1 MPTSRL
7 DLMLIG
13 ACAVLAVALLLLLGY
28 LLGARRRSGKSVAL
42 PAGMEGLAPAF
53 GEVRERIEALR
64 TDFRG
69 EIEELRRAA
78 AAEAARRG
86 PEDQAWQTIQQM
98 SASLGSLVALPAAQQ
113 ALQEQVAGA
122 VRDLANIRELQSA
135 ERERWGREDDAFAAL
150 RRLANVMLGSA
161 TSGAAGERVVEQ
173 MLDALP
179 VEWRA
184 TDHRVT
190 GAKVEFAI
198 NLPDGLILPIDSK
211 VVAQKDLDE
220 LDGET
225 DQARRDKLEVSIR
238 DKVLRRAGE
247 ARQYVDARTPG
258 YAVVAVPDAAY
269 RLCGSV
275 LPKAY
280 QDERTLIVPYS
291 LLAPFVLMVF
301 EQHRRGGKLDPQDAR
316 FTRLLAD
323 AEEHMGQAAD
333 VLNGHL
339 SGGLTQLTNARTA
352 LARELAE
359 ARQALAT
366 LRQAAER
373 GQGSKAG

>member
-1 MPTSRL
+1 MPTSEL
-7 DLMLIG
+7 DLTLVA
-13 ACAVLAVALLLLLGY
+13 ACAALAVVLLLVLGY
-28 LLGARRRSGKSVAL
+28 LFGARRRGGKAVAL

-53 GEVRERIEALR
+53 GDVRAQIEALR
-64 TDFRG
+64 GEFRG
-69 EIEELRRAA
+69 EIAELRRSA
-78 AAEAARRG
+78 AAETARRG

-98 SASLGSLVALPAAQQ
+98 SASLGGLVALPAAQQ
-113 ALQEQVAGA
+113 ALQDQVAGA
-122 VRDLANIRELQSA
+122 VRDLASIRELQAA
-135 ERERWGREDDAFAAL
+135 ERQRWEREDDAFAAL

-184 TDHRVT
+184 TDHKVA

-198 NLPDGLILPIDSK
+198 KLPDGLILPIDSK
-211 VVAQKDLDE
+211 VVGQRDLDE

-225 DQARRDKLEVSIR
+225 DQSKRDKLEASIR
-238 DKVLRRAGE
+238 DNVLRRARE
-247 ARQYVDARTPG
+247 ARQYVDTRTPG

-301 EQHRRGGKLDPQDAR
+301 EQHRRGGKLDPRDAR

-323 AEEHMGQAAD
+323 AEEHTAQAVD

-339 SGGLTQLTNARTA
+339 SGGLTQLTNARVA
-352 LARELAE
+352 LARELTE
-359 ARQALAT
+359 ARQALAM
-366 LRQAAER
+366 LRQEADR
-373 GQGSKAG
+373 DKVGKSV